1 MPRISRPAIIHG
13 VLVVFAGALIVQSA
27 RVQIVHGKEWADR
40 ARKQQFATGQLHAT
54 RGNILDASGN
64 VLVESR
70 ELFRLNVAP
79 GEIKDVPAFSEAMR
93 QAGFPRDWIAAATDK
108 RRKWI
113 TLPGLH
119 VQSDVAPLMA
129 LNGVHSESLMSRQY
143 ASSAGIR
150 RLLGSV
156 GPDGKPVDG
165 IELAMDGVLSGDT
178 IQSSFARDVKGR
190 RLDSPEKL
198 AQEPTPGGNVTLTI
212 NRDLQD
218 ICEAALASAT
228 DSLHAAGGDIVVL
241 NPKTGDVLAM
251 ASRRS
256 KPSYSTTGV
265 TEPFEPGSTI
275 KPFMAAALLQRGLA
289 RTDEMVD
296 TYGGEWKAN
305 GRTITDSHKAQQ
317 LSLADVIR
325 FSSNIGIV
333 QFSGRLTP
341 RDKYETLRDLGLGTA
356 TGVPLPSESDG
367 TLREPSK
374 WNATSAAS
382 IAMGYELTVTPLQ
395 LVAAY
400 ATLANGGQMMEAHII
415 KEVRRPDGE
424 VVYEAKPRVLR
435 RVFSSAVS
443 ETVRKLMISV
453 VDSGTGVKADLA
465 TFQLA
470 GKSGTARRA
479 TKGKGYLEGNY
490 TASFVGLFPADDP
503 QFVVLVKVDNPRGD
517 YYGGDIAAPI
527 SAVVLRAALAA
538 RDAALNRGQLAVV
551 EKRVALPE
559 SSNLVSAPISAKG
572 KKPRVAPALD
582 DPNVDDV
589 PPSQMLAKVAAQPP
603 SSATEVALPYS
614 PPKVVVDEA
623 PRLVPDVT
631 GMTLRNAV
639 HALHTAGFRVKLV
652 PGQEPVT
659 IPVAGTLLNPGST
672 VKLQQIP

>member
-1 MPRISRPAIIHG
+1 MPRISRSSIIHG
-13 VLVVFAGALIVQSA
+13 ALVVFAAALIGQSA

-40 ARKQQFATGQLHAT
+40 ARRQQFATGQVHAA

-79 GEIKDVPAFSEAMR
+79 GEIKDVPAFTEAM
-93 QAGFPRDWIAAATDK
+93 QKAGFPRDWIAAASDR

-119 VQSDVAPLMA
+119 VQSEAAPLMA
-129 LNGVHSESLMSRQY
+129 LSGVHAESVMSREY
-143 ASSAGIR
+143 VRSAGIR

-156 GPDGKPVDG
+156 DAAGKPVDG

-178 IQSSFARDVKGR
+178 TQSSFARDVRGR

-198 AQEPTPGGNVTLTI
+198 AQAPRPGGNVTLTI

-228 DSLHAAGGDIVVL
+228 DSLRAAGGDIVVL

-251 ASRRS
+251 ASRRA
-256 KPSYSTTGV
+256 KPSYSSTAV

-275 KPFMAAALLQRGLA
+275 KPFMAAALLERGRA
-289 RTDEMVD
+289 RTEEMVD
-296 TYGGEWKAN
+296 TYGGEWTAN

-333 QFSGRLTP
+333 QFSERLTP
-341 RDKYETLRDLGLGTA
+341 REKYETLRDLGLGTA

-382 IAMGYELTVTPLQ
+382 IAMGYEITVTPLQ

-400 ATLANGGQMMEAHII
+400 ATLANGGEMMEAHIV
-415 KEVRRPDGE
+415 KEVRQADGE
-424 VVYEAKPRVLR
+424 VVYEARPRVLR
-435 RVFSSAVS
+435 RVFSDAVS
-443 ETVRKLMISV
+443 QTVRKLMISV

-479 TKGKGYLEGNY
+479 TQGKGYLEGNY

-503 QFVVLVKVDNPRGD
+503 QFVVLVKIDNPRGD
-517 YYGGDIAAPI
+517 YFGGDIAAPV

-559 SSNLVSAPISAKG
+559 SSNLATSAADAKG
-572 KKPRVAPALD
+572 KRPRVAPALV
-582 DPNVDDV
+582 DPDVDDV
-589 PPSQMLAKVAAQPP
+589 SPYELSAKPASGPPSV
-603 SSATEVALPYS
+603 STEVALPYAR
-614 PPKVVVDEA
+614 PKVVVDEA
-623 PRLVPDVT
+623 QRPVPDVM

-639 HALHTAGFRVKLV
+639 HALHTAGFRVSLV
-652 PGQEPVT
+652 PAQEQMTVPA
-659 IPVAGTLLNPGST
+659 AGTLLVPGST
-672 VKLQQIP
+672 VKLQHIP

>member
-1 MPRISRPAIIHG
+1 MPRISRASIIHG
-13 VLVVFAGALIVQSA
+13 VLVAFAAALIGQSA
-27 RVQIVHGKEWADR
+27 RVQILHGKEWAER
-40 ARKQQFATGQLHAT
+40 ARRQQFATGQLKAA

-79 GEIKDVPAFSEAMR
+79 GEIKDRAAFSAAMR
-93 QAGFPRDWIAAATDK
+93 SAGFPREWIAAANDQ
-108 RRKWI
+108 RRKWL

-119 VQSDVAPLMA
+119 VQSEVAALMA
-129 LNGVHSESLMSRQY
+129 ESGVHAQSVMSREY
-143 ASSAGIR
+143 VSSAGIR

-156 GPDGKPVDG
+156 DSEGKPVDG

-178 IQSSFARDVKGR
+178 VQGSFARDVKGR

-198 AQEPTPGGNVTLTI
+198 AQVPRAGGNVTLTI

-218 ICEAALASAT
+218 ICESALSAAT
-228 DSLHAAGGDIVVL
+228 DNLHAAGGDIVVL

-251 ASRRS
+251 ASYRV
-256 KPSYSTTGV
+256 KPSFSSTGV

-275 KPFMAAALLQRGLA
+275 KPFMAAALLQRGRA
-289 RTDEMVD
+289 TTEEMVD

-333 QFSGRLTP
+333 QFAERLTA
-341 RDKYETLRDLGLGTA
+341 REKYETLRDLGLGTA
-356 TGVPLPSESDG
+356 TGVPLPSEADG
-367 TLREPSK
+367 TLRAPSK
-374 WNATSAAS
+374 WNATSSAS

-400 ATLANGGQMMEAHII
+400 ATLANGGELMEAHIV
-415 KEVRRPDGE
+415 KQVRREDGE
-424 VVYEAKPRVLR
+424 IVYEARPRVLR
-435 RVFSSAVS
+435 RVFSDAVS
-443 ETVRKLMISV
+443 QTVRKLMVSV

-479 TKGKGYLEGNY
+479 TQGRGYLDGNY

-503 QFVVLVKVDNPRGD
+503 QFVVLVKIDNPRGD

-538 RDAALNRGQLAVV
+538 RDAALDRGQLAVV
-551 EKRVALPE
+551 EKRIALPE
-559 SSNLVSAPISAKG
+559 SSNLPTGPIGLKG
-572 KKPRVAPALD
+572 KKAAVAPALL
-582 DPNVDDV
+582 DPTVNDV
-589 PPSQMLAKVAAQPP
+589 SPEQLSAQAAATPPT
-603 SSATEVALPYS
+603 ATTVVSLPYS
-614 PPKVVVDEA
+614 RPHVIVDEA
-623 PRLVPDVT
+623 PRMVPDIA
-631 GMTLRNAV
+631 GMPLRDAV
-639 HALHTAGFRVKLV
+639 HALHVAGFRVKLV
-652 PGQEPVT
+652 PAQEQPT
-659 IPVAGTLLNPGST
+659 IPAAGTLLVPGSI
-672 VKLQQIP
+672 VKLQHTP

>member
-1 MPRISRPAIIHG
+1 MSRISRSSIIHG
-13 VLVVFAGALIVQSA
+13 VLVVFAAALIVQSA
-27 RVQIVHGKEWADR
+27 RVQIVQGKEWADR
-40 ARKQQFATGQLHAT
+40 ARRQQFATGQVHAA

-79 GEIKDVPAFSEAMR
+79 GEIKDVPAFRDEM
-93 QAGFPRDWIAAATDK
+93 QKAGFPRDWIAAASDQ

-119 VQSDVAPLMA
+119 VQSEAAPLMA
-129 LNGVHSESLMSRQY
+129 MSGVHAQSVMSREY
-143 ASSAGIR
+143 VSSAGIR

-156 GPDGKPVDG
+156 DANGKPVDG
-165 IELAMDGVLSGDT
+165 IELAMNGVLSGDT
-178 IQSSFARDVKGR
+178 TESSFARDVKGR

-198 AQEPTPGGNVTLTI
+198 AQAPRPGGNVTLTI

-228 DSLHAAGGDIVVL
+228 DSLRAAGGDIVVL
-241 NPKTGDVLAM
+241 NPKTGEVLAM
-251 ASRRS
+251 ASRRA
-256 KPSYSTTGV
+256 KPSYSSTAV

-275 KPFMAAALLQRGLA
+275 KPFMAAALLERGRA
-289 RTDEMVD
+289 RTDEMID

-333 QFSGRLTP
+333 QFSDRLTP
-341 RDKYETLRDLGLGTA
+341 REKYETLRDLGLGTP

-367 TLREPSK
+367 TLREPAK

-400 ATLANGGQMMEAHII
+400 ATLANGGEMMEAHIV
-415 KEVRRPDGE
+415 KEVRQADGE
-424 VVYEAKPRVLR
+424 LVYEARPRVLR
-435 RVFSSAVS
+435 RVFSGRVS
-443 ETVRKLMISV
+443 QTVRQLMISV

-479 TKGKGYLEGNY
+479 TQGKGYLEGNY

-503 QFVVLVKVDNPRGD
+503 QFVVLVKIDNPRGD
-517 YYGGDIAAPI
+517 YFGGDIAAPV

-559 SSNLVSAPISAKG
+559 SSNLPVTPLDPKG
-572 KKPRVAPALD
+572 KKPRVAPALV
-582 DPNVDDV
+582 DPTVDDV
-589 PPSQMLAKVAAQPP
+589 SPYETSAAGASRIPSV
-603 SSATEVALPYS
+603 STDVSLPYVR
-614 PPKVVVDEA
+614 PKVVVDEA
-623 PRLVPDVT
+623 PRPVPEVA

-639 HALHTAGFRVKLV
+639 HALHTAGFRVSLA
-652 PGQEPVT
+652 PGQGMTTVPA
-659 IPVAGTLLNPGST
+659 AGTLLVPGST
-672 VKLQQIP
+672 VKLQHIP

>member
-1 MPRISRPAIIHG
+1 MPAISRSSIIHG
-13 VLVVFAGALIVQSA
+13 VLVVFAAALIGQSA
-27 RVQIVHGKEWADR
+27 RVQIVHGKEWAER
-40 ARKQQFATGQLHAT
+40 ARRQQFATGQVHAA

-70 ELFRLNVAP
+70 EMFRLNVAP
-79 GEIKDVPAFSEAMR
+79 GEIKDMSAFADAMR
-93 QAGFPRDWIAAATDK
+93 NAGFPREWIAAASDR

-119 VQSDVAPLMA
+119 VQSDAAPLMA
-129 LNGVHSESLMSRQY
+129 LSGVHAESVMSRDY
-143 ASSAGIR
+143 VNSTGIR

-156 GPDGKPVDG
+156 GADGKPVDG

-178 IQSSFARDVKGR
+178 VQSSFARDVKGR
-190 RLDSPEKL
+190 RLDSPDML
-198 AQEPTPGGNVTLTI
+198 AQTPRPGGNVTLTI

-218 ICEAALASAT
+218 ICESALASAT

-251 ASRRS
+251 ASRRA
-256 KPSYSTTGV
+256 KPSYSNTAV

-275 KPFMAAALLQRGLA
+275 KPFMAAALLERRRA
-289 RTDEMVD
+289 RTDEMID

-333 QFSGRLTP
+333 QFSERLTP
-341 RDKYETLRDLGLGTA
+341 REKYETLRDLGLGTA
-356 TGVPLPSESDG
+356 TGVPLPSEADG
-367 TLREPSK
+367 TLREPAK
-374 WNATSAAS
+374 WNATSSAS

-400 ATLANGGQMMEAHII
+400 ATLANGGEMMEAHIV
-415 KEVRRPDGE
+415 KEVRGADGE
-424 VVYEAKPRVLR
+424 LVYEAKPRVLR
-435 RVFSSAVS
+435 RVFSEQVS
-443 ETVRKLMISV
+443 QTVRKLMVSV

-479 TKGKGYLEGNY
+479 TKGRGYLEGNY

-503 QFVVLVKVDNPRGD
+503 QFVVLVKIDNPRGD
-517 YYGGDIAAPI
+517 YYGGDIAAPV

-559 SSNLVSAPISAKG
+559 SSNLPAAAADARG
-572 KKPRVAPALD
+572 RKPRAAPALI
-582 DPNVDDV
+582 DPTVNDV
-589 PPSQMLAKVAAQPP
+589 SPAELS
-603 SSATEVALPYS
+603 SSAAAVVPSISTEVALPYTR
-614 PPKVVVDEA
+614 PKVVVDEA
-623 PRLVPDVT
+623 PRPVPDVA
-631 GMTLRNAV
+631 GMTLRDAV
-639 HALHTAGFRVKLV
+639 HALHTAGFRVRLVPAPELTTIPAAGTPLV
-652 PGQEPVT
+652 PGSIVT
-659 IPVAGTLLNPGST
+659 LQHIP
-672 VKLQQIP
+672 

>member
-1 MPRISRPAIIHG
+1 MPRISRSSIIHG
-13 VLVVFAGALIVQSA
+13 ALVVFAAALIGQSA

-40 ARKQQFATGQLHAT
+40 ARRQQFATGQVHAA

-79 GEIKDVPAFSEAMR
+79 GEIKDVPAFTEAM
-93 QAGFPRDWIAAATDK
+93 QKAGFPRDWIAAASDR

-119 VQSDVAPLMA
+119 VQSEAAPLMA
-129 LNGVHSESLMSRQY
+129 LSGVHAESVMSREY
-143 ASSAGIR
+143 VRSAGIR

-156 GPDGKPVDG
+156 DATGKPVDG

-178 IQSSFARDVKGR
+178 TQSSFARDVRGR

-198 AQEPTPGGNVTLTI
+198 AQAPRPGGNVTLTI

-228 DSLHAAGGDIVVL
+228 DSLRAAGGDIVVL

-251 ASRRS
+251 ASRRA
-256 KPSYSTTGV
+256 KPSYSSTAV

-275 KPFMAAALLQRGLA
+275 KPFMAAALLERGKA
-289 RTDEMVD
+289 RTEEMVD
-296 TYGGEWKAN
+296 TYGGEWTAN

-333 QFSGRLTP
+333 QFSERLTP
-341 RDKYETLRDLGLGTA
+341 REKYETLRDLGLGTA

-400 ATLANGGQMMEAHII
+400 ATLANGGEMMEAHIV
-415 KEVRRPDGE
+415 KEVRQADGE
-424 VVYEAKPRVLR
+424 VVYEARPRVLR
-435 RVFSSAVS
+435 RVFSDAVS
-443 ETVRKLMISV
+443 QTVRKLMISV

-479 TKGKGYLEGNY
+479 TQGKGYLAGNY

-503 QFVVLVKVDNPRGD
+503 QFVVLVKIDNPRGD
-517 YYGGDIAAPI
+517 YFGGDIAAPV

-559 SSNLVSAPISAKG
+559 SSNLPTSAADAKG
-572 KKPRVAPALD
+572 KKPRVAPALV
-582 DPNVDDV
+582 DPDVDDV
-589 PPSQMLAKVAAQPP
+589 SPYELSAKPKSVPPSV
-603 SSATEVALPYS
+603 STEVALPYAR
-614 PPKVVVDEA
+614 PKVVVDEA
-623 PRLVPDVT
+623 QRAVPDVM

-652 PGQEPVT
+652 PAQEQMTVPA
-659 IPVAGTLLNPGST
+659 AGTLLVPGST
-672 VKLQQIP
+672 VKLQHIP